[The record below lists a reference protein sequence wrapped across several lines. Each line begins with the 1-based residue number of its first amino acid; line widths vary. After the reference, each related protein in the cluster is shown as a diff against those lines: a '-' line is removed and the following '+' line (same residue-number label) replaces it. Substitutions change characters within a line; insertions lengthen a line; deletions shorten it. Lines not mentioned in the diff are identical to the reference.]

1 MRPSGSI
8 SAVVPPRKTPESTA
22 SPDTMLDELEAEIE
36 ALRMAYEKYFLGVER
51 AAPVRQRERLERK
64 LRGLEG
70 VAFRTTVL
78 RFRMG
83 GLRARYITYAHYWT
97 RILDQ
102 MERGVSRRDLQR
114 QAREPARAAPAAAAP
129 VAPAPAREAPSVA
142 LVDPDNARDV
152 FERLVAAK
160 QAVGESTE
168 GMTFPAFLRKLSRE
182 APKIAEQHGGA
193 ALRFDVE
200 IAAGKVRVRA
210 RPR

>member
-1 MRPSGSI
+1 
-8 SAVVPPRKTPESTA
+8 VPPRKTPESA
-22 SPDTMLDELEAEIE
+22 ANPDTMLDELESEIE
-36 ALRMAYEKYFLGVER
+36 ALRIAYEKYFLGVER

-70 VAFRTTVL
+70 ISFRTTVL

-114 QAREPARAAPAAAAP
+114 QAREPARAAAAAP
-129 VAPAPAREAPSVA
+129 PASTPTVREAPTAA

-152 FERLVAAK
+152 FDRLVAAK
-160 QAVGESTE
+160 QSVGESTE

>member
-1 MRPSGSI
+1 M
-8 SAVVPPRKTPESTA
+8 PPRKTPESA
-22 SPDTMLDELEAEIE
+22 ANPDTMLDELEAEIE
-36 ALRMAYEKYFLGVER
+36 ALRTLYEKYFLGVER
-51 AAPVRQRERLERK
+51 APPVRQRERLDRK
-64 LRGLEG
+64 LRGFEG
-70 VAFRTTVL
+70 ISLRTTVL

-114 QAREPARAAPAAAAP
+114 QARDQPRVVGAAP
-129 VAPAPAREAPSVA
+129 VSSPSLAETPTVA

-152 FERLVAAK
+152 FDRLVAAK
-160 QAVGESTE
+160 QQVGESTD

-182 APKIAEQHGGA
+182 APKIAEQHGGR

-200 IAAGKVRVRA
+200 VTGGKVRVRA